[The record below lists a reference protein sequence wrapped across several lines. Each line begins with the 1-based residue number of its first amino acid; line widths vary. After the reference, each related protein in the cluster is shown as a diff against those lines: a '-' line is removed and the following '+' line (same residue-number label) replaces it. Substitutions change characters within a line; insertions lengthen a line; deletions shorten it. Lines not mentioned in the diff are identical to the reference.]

1 MLIYHIFIGFITFY
15 PRSIFCTFE
24 HKKTQNSLIFFDA
37 PPKKKTNYSKNK
49 RNYSVN
55 RLNNKNKNRNQHI
68 KKPKKSNENRTK
80 KLTQAGVSL
89 QFFIKKPL
97 ALSQNFRERRRKQSR
112 NRDTLHHNS
121 INSYAIPEAVRQKNQ
136 TSPFFA
142 PTFHHLLTINSTSI
156 SKTPKQ
162 ASLFLPVCTYL

>member
-1 MLIYHIFIGFITFY
+1 MHHRKKRQIIRKTREIIQQTDLTTRTKTEI
-15 PRSIFCTFE
+15 SIL
-24 HKKTQNSLIFFDA
+24 KSQ
-37 PPKKKTNYSKNK
+37 
-49 RNYSVN
+49 
-55 RLNNKNKNRNQHI
+55 
-68 KKPKKSNENRTK
+68 KSNENRPK

-97 ALSQNFRERRRKQSR
+97 ALSQNFREQRKKQSR
-112 NRDTLHHNS
+112 NRDTLPHNS

-162 ASLFLPVCTYL
+162 A